1 MEITQSERQKQK
13 QMKKKKKDISGNM
26 KFALWEMPG
35 GEEREKRIKG
45 IWGNYD
51 WKFPKNGGGNKYP
64 GTGITGSPKEEEPK
78 QHLQTYIIIKMA
90 KKKKREF

>member
-45 IWGNYD
+45 I
-51 WKFPKNGGGNKYP
+51 
-64 GTGITGSPKEEEPK
+64 
-78 QHLQTYIIIKMA
+78 
-90 KKKKREF
+90 